1 MQTRFTA
8 AQLQDPGVAA
18 SEPILRKCVHCGF
31 CTATCPTYVL
41 LGDELDSPRGR
52 IYLIKEMLENGRPAS
67 AEVALHVDRCL
78 SCLACMTTCPSGV
91 HYQHLIDH
99 ARVHVEKTY
108 RRPPLERGLRALL
121 AAVLPHPRRFAAAL
135 ALVPLARPF
144 ARALPRR
151 LRAMLDLVPERPPSD
166 NAGRAGANSGARG
179 SHDEDLRDANGGR
192 RVFAASGKRRAR
204 VGLLSGCVQTILE
217 PSINAATIR
226 VLTRAG
232 CEVVTISGCCGSLV
246 HHLGRE
252 RDALEFGARVLEQ
265 VGAELRGAG
274 LDALVTNASGCGTHA
289 KDYGHLFRN
298 HALATPAAETSAR
311 ARDVTELLAEIG
323 LPPVRDPPR
332 LTVAYHSACSMQHG
346 QKIEEP
352 PRALLRQAGFVVR
365 EIAEGHLCC
374 GSAGTY
380 NILQPEIA
388 ARLRDRKVASV
399 ARTGADIVATGNIG
413 CITQLAGGTEIPVAH
428 TVELLDWATGG
439 PAPPAWLARRE
450 RRESAQR
457 PPKR

>member
-8 AQLQDPGVAA
+8 MQLQDPGVAA

-52 IYLIKEMLENGRPAS
+52 IYLIKEMLENDRPAS
-67 AEVALHVDRCL
+67 AQIVSHIDRCL

-108 RRPPLERGLRALL
+108 RRPLLERGLRAAL
-121 AAVLPHPRRFAAAL
+121 AAVLPYPRRFRAAL

-144 ARALPRR
+144 ARLMPAR
-151 LRAMLDLVPERPPSD
+151 LRAMLELVPERSPRRGAGTSEEGELDYRASD
-166 NAGRAGANSGARG
+166 
-179 SHDEDLRDANGGR
+179 GR
-192 RVFAASGKRRAR
+192 RVFAAHGKRRAR
-204 VGLLSGCVQTILE
+204 IGLLTGCVQTVLE

-226 VLTRAG
+226 LLTRAG
-232 CEVVTISGCCGSLV
+232 CEVVRISGCCGSLV

-252 RDALEFGARVLEQ
+252 RDALEFGVRVLEQ
-265 VGAELRGAG
+265 VDAERRGG
-274 LDALVTNASGCGTHA
+274 SLDALVANASGCGTHA
-289 KDYGHLFRN
+289 KDYRHLFRN
-298 HALATPAAETSAR
+298 HPLAAQAADASAR

-323 LPPVRDPPR
+323 LPPVREPPR
-332 LTVAYHSACSMQHG
+332 VTVAYHSACSMQHG
-346 QKIEEP
+346 QKIDEP

-388 ARLRDRKVASV
+388 ARLRDRKVANV

-413 CITQLAGGTEIPVAH
+413 CIAQLAAGTGLAVAH

-439 PAPPAWLARRE
+439 LAPPAWLARRE
-450 RRESAQR
+450 R
-457 PPKR
+457 

>member
-1 MQTRFTA
+1 VQTRFSA
-8 AQLQDPGVAA
+8 GQLQDPGVAA
-18 SEPILRKCVHCGF
+18 CEPILRKCVHCGF

-67 AEVALHVDRCL
+67 AEVARHVDRCL

-108 RRPPLERGLRALL
+108 RRPLLERGLRALL
-121 AAVLPHPRRFAAAL
+121 AAVLPYPRRFAAAL
-135 ALVPLARPF
+135 GLVPLARPF
-144 ARALPRR
+144 ARLLPAR
-151 LRAMLDLVPERPPSD
+151 LRAMLELVPARSRQAND
-166 NAGRAGANSGARG
+166 GVLRGAN
-179 SHDEDLRDANGGR
+179 DGR
-192 RVFAASGKRRAR
+192 RVFAAHGERRAR
-204 VGLLSGCVQTILE
+204 VGLLTGCVQTVLE

-252 RDALEFGARVLEQ
+252 REALEFGARVLEQ
-265 VGAELRGAG
+265 VDAELAGGG
-274 LDALVTNASGCGTHA
+274 LDALVANASGCGTHA
-289 KDYGHLFRN
+289 KDYGHLFRG
-298 HALATPAAETSAR
+298 HPLAARAAETSVR
-311 ARDVTELLAEIG
+311 ARDVTELLTEIG
-323 LPPVRDPPR
+323 LPPVRRPPG

-346 QKIEEP
+346 QKIDEP

-388 ARLRDRKVASV
+388 VRLRDRKVANV
-399 ARTGADIVATGNIG
+399 ARTGADIVAAGNIG
-413 CITQLAGGTEIPVAH
+413 CIAQLAAGAHIPVVH

-450 RRESAQR
+450 R
-457 PPKR
+457 

>member
-1 MQTRFTA
+1 MQTRFSA
-8 AQLQDPGVAA
+8 AQLQDPGVAV

-52 IYLIKEMLENGRPAS
+52 IYLIKEMLENARPAS
-67 AEVALHVDRCL
+67 AEITLHLDRCL

-99 ARVHVEKTY
+99 ARVHVERTY
-108 RRPPLERGLRALL
+108 RRPPLERALRALL
-121 AAVLPHPRRFAAAL
+121 ATVLPYPRRFAAAL

-144 ARALPRR
+144 ARLLPAR
-151 LRAMLDLVPERPPSD
+151 LRAMLELVPARS
-166 NAGRAGANSGARG
+166 RAARG
-179 SHDEDLRDANGGR
+179 SAAADSAGADSGDRASKHVELRAANDGR
-192 RVFAASGKRRAR
+192 RVFPARGDRRAR
-204 VGLLSGCVQTILE
+204 VGLLLGCVQTVLE

-252 RDALEFGARVLEQ
+252 REALDFGARVLEQ
-265 VGAELRGAG
+265 VGAEIRGGG
-274 LDALVTNASGCGTHA
+274 LDALVANASGCGTHA
-289 KDYGHLFRN
+289 KDYGHLFRD
-298 HALATPAAETSAR
+298 HSLAASAAEASAR
-311 ARDVTELLAEIG
+311 TRDVTELLAQIG

-346 QKIEEP
+346 QKIDEP
-352 PRALLRQAGFVVR
+352 PRALLGRAGFVVR

-380 NILQPEIA
+380 NILQPDIA
-388 ARLRDRKVASV
+388 ARLRDRKVANV
-399 ARTGADIVATGNIG
+399 AQTGADIVATGNIG
-413 CITQLAGGTEIPVAH
+413 CITQLAAKAQIPVAH

-450 RRESAQR
+450 R
-457 PPKR
+457 